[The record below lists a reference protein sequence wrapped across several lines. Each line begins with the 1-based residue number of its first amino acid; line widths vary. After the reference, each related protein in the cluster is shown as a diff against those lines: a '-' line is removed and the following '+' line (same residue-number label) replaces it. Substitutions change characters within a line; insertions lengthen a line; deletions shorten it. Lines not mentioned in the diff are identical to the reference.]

1 MLLKTQFTVPK
12 EIINIALNNL
22 PNINGKFTLNRPL
35 GDFFYD
41 SWEIKENFKNTVW
54 ETILNSLPFSFG
66 EARIIILNSKT
77 AYVAHSDIDDRYHLN
92 IQGENSF
99 LLDVDNCIM
108 HKTECDGIWYE
119 MNAGKLHSAVNLSGM
134 ERIQLVVRKLLNRNN
149 LIDPQHIKVIA
160 LKSLDENNRYIFD
173 QITSKWLN
181 QANKEGK
188 INNFKYINENEVT
201 LNIEK
206 DSLQEFKNNVPSIFE
221 VIES

>member
-1 MLLKTQFTVPK
+1 
-12 EIINIALNNL
+12 
-22 PNINGKFTLNRPL
+22 
-35 GDFFYD
+35 
-41 SWEIKENFKNTVW
+41 
-54 ETILNSLPFSFG
+54 
-66 EARIIILNSKT
+66 
-77 AYVAHSDIDDRYHLN
+77 
-92 IQGENSF
+92 
-99 LLDVDNCIM
+99 M